1 MVCSMSRKQPT
12 IMKITNK
19 STTADMLMIIL
30 LVVAALS
37 VMAILIFLW
46 DYWKHGG
53 AAIEDPHHPGRLIS
67 IKDAKKQSEEE

>member
-1 MVCSMSRKQPT
+1 
-12 IMKITNK
+12 
-19 STTADMLMIIL
+19 MLMIIL